1 MSAGSTIR
9 RPNESIF
16 EASRQEAL
24 GGHYFDIDD
33 MENSVTNSS
42 PIHALRERLETARMQ
57 AIEELAAK
65 GGPLPADAL
74 QKIALLHSALS
85 AVRDEIESHEVKIGG
100 GAEQPL
106 K

>member
-1 MSAGSTIR
+1 MRKNEGLELIDNSDR
-9 RPNESIF
+9 RRAILANDLSHRATKRF
-16 EASRQEAL
+16 GQL
-24 GGHYFDIDD
+24 GAISEPHHQIG
-33 MENSVTNSS
+33 
-42 PIHALRERLETARMQ
+42 TAIADAQ
-57 AIEELAAK
+57 ICCELAAK